1 MTGVSY
7 KVSEVTGSQLIM
19 AFMVAMA
26 VLFCLLAFYIGYR
39 MGRDNERHNI
49 ESYMNERDALRRYEY
64 WLKGRD
70 QE

>member
-1 MTGVSY
+1 MTVQP
-7 KVSEVTGSQLIM
+7 KVAEINNYQLII
-19 AFMVAMA
+19 AFVVAMA
-26 VLFCLLAFYIGYR
+26 VLCCLLAFYIGYR